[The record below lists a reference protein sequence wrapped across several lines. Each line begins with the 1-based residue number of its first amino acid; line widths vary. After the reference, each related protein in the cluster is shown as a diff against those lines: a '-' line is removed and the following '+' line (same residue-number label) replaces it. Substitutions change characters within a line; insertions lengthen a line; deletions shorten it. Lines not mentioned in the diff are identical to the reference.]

1 MKKPEILSP
10 AGDIECIKAAFAA
23 GADAVYFGLPFFN
36 ARQRAKNIEPKQLPL
51 IVSEAKL
58 RGIKL
63 YLTLNTLITE
73 EEIPSLLDA
82 IDTAMI
88 SGITDFII
96 QDMGI
101 LYILKKIYPMAKI
114 HISTQATT
122 HTKGQI
128 VFFSKCNIARV
139 NLARE
144 LSLSEIKEITKL
156 AHKNNIET
164 EVFIHGSYCIS
175 YSGQCYLC
183 SFLEGCSGNR
193 GLCQQN
199 CRRLYKKGNKKSY
212 YLNLKDNS
220 ALEHSSEL
228 MDTGVDSLKIE
239 GRIKSPAY
247 VYSIIKGWKTVLNNK
262 EKKDTAILLLDGVF
276 NRLFTSGYLLNS
288 VSNSMFSETPLD
300 RSLKK
305 IAEVLSYSA
314 DNFLLEISHQ
324 IKSDLPS
331 EIIIKDKYGYFICT
345 AIAENIVSNNTKEK
359 TDKQS
364 FKRNDKPIL
373 YKIKITGK
381 LDGKIKKGNEVFASR
396 PALEAG
402 EIEKTIESTV
412 FRKIPVSA
420 EISAASG
427 EHFNLKLTAM
437 NKHGIYESENPLSIS
452 VKNSTSKEDI
462 SKQLSRFG
470 NTPFELENI
479 IFKKWENNAF
489 IPSSLINIA
498 RRKCTA
504 EVLETIDSPRKD
516 VFLKQYYTSGVPSVT
531 TIDTDFHRYDIKNK
545 LSVLIDNIVTA
556 EKLKSLYGEKID
568 IILEVNDPTS
578 NTNIDKTFTLFFPSV
593 IEYSAEEKYKQLI
606 KSCNNKIILNN
617 TSFIETILDSGKEWI
632 AGPFLNITNTLALKL
647 FSEVS
652 DCRGAVVS
660 LELSLDQIKL
670 LAERSDLPLYCF
682 IYSAVKLMTTRQC
695 LLEYKCGKKIS
706 DSSCYYNCC
715 GEAFLDEIN
724 GRKLKIYKRKW
735 NYTELYDTNF
745 LLALEIVSAIKNDAP
760 CFKASPAITRS
771 TDKGVL
777 HNPLSTNKV
786 SNFIIDLRN
795 FSFAEHNSDTI
806 PIITELFINYL
817 ENPSS
822 GNKIKITKLFK
833 TTSKGN
839 LKKGI

>member
-1 MKKPEILSP
+1 VKKPEILSP

-23 GADAVYFGLPFFN
+23 EADAVYFGLPFFN

-73 EEIPSLLDA
+73 KEIPSVLDA

-96 QDMGI
+96 QDMGV

-114 HISTQATT
+114 HISTQTTT
-122 HTKGQI
+122 HTKGQTI
-128 VFFSKCNIARV
+128 FFSKCNITRV

-144 LSLSEIKEITKL
+144 LSLPEIKEITEL

-164 EVFIHGSYCIS
+164 EVFIHGSYCLS

-220 ALEHSSEL
+220 ALEYSSEL
-228 MDTGVDSLKIE
+228 MDTKVDSLKIE

-247 VYSIIKGWKTVLNNK
+247 VYSVVKGWKTILDCK
-262 EKKDTAILLLDGVF
+262 ENINIARSLLVGVF
-276 NRLFTSGYLLNS
+276 NRLFTSGYLLGN
-288 VSNSMFSETPLD
+288 VNNNMFSETPLD
-300 RSLKK
+300 RSLNKF
-305 IAEVLSYSA
+305 AEVISYSA

-324 IKSDLPS
+324 LKSDIPS
-331 EIIIKDKYGYFICT
+331 EIIIKDDHGNFICT
-345 AIAENIVSNNTKEK
+345 AIVDKIVNNNAKEK
-359 TDKQS
+359 TNQQRLKKTS
-364 FKRNDKPIL
+364 EINTTKGSYL

-381 LDGKIKKGNEVFASR
+381 LEGKIKKGNEVFASM

-402 EIEKTIESTV
+402 EVKKATENVV
-412 FRKIPVSA
+412 FRKIPVFA
-420 EISAASG
+420 EIYAASG
-427 EHFNLKLTAM
+427 EHFGLKLESL
-437 NKHGIYESENPLSIS
+437 NKQGTYESDKPLSLS
-452 VKNSTSKEDI
+452 VKNPVQKEDI
-462 SKQLSRFG
+462 TKQLSRFG

-479 IFKKWENNAF
+479 IFKKWENNVF
-489 IPSSLINIA
+489 IPSSLINSA

-504 EVLETIDSPRKD
+504 ELLETIDSPGKD
-516 VFLKQYYTSGVPSVT
+516 IFLQE
-531 TIDTDFHRYDIKNK
+531 YDKIKENKDHNKNK
-545 LSVLIDNIVTA
+545 LSVFIDNIVTA
-556 EKLKSLYGEKID
+556 EKLKSLYEDKID
-568 IILEVNDPTS
+568 IILEVNDPTNS
-578 NTNIDKTFTLFFPSV
+578 TNIDKSFTLFFPGV
-593 IEYSAEEKYKQLI
+593 IEYNAEEKYKQLI
-606 KSCNNKIILNN
+606 KSCDNKIILNN
-617 TSFIETILDSGKEWI
+617 TSFIEAMDSGKEWI
-632 AGPFLNITNTLALKL
+632 AGPFLNITNSLALKL
-647 FSEVS
+647 FSETS

-660 LELSLDQIKL
+660 LELSLEQIKL
-670 LAERSDLPLYCF
+670 LAEKSELPLYCF

-706 DSSCYYNCC
+706 DSNCYYNCC
-715 GEAFLDEIN
+715 GEDILDEIN
-724 GRKLKIYKRKW
+724 GRRIKIYKKEW
-735 NYTELYDTNF
+735 NYTELYDSSF
-745 LLALEIVSAIKNDAP
+745 ILIPEIV
-760 CFKASPAITRS
+760 PAI
-771 TDKGVL
+771 
-777 HNPLSTNKV
+777 HNKI

-795 FSFAEHNSDTI
+795 FSFVGHKPDTI
-806 PIITELFINYL
+806 PAITELFISYL
-817 ENPSS
+817 ENPISANK
-822 GNKIKITKLFK
+822 NKITELFR

-839 LKKGI
+839 FKKGI

>member
-36 ARQRAKNIEPKQLPL
+36 ARQRAKNIDPKQLPG
-51 IVSEAKL
+51 IISEAKL
-58 RGIKL
+58 RGVKL
-63 YLTLNTLITE
+63 YLTLNTLISE
-73 EEIPSLLDA
+73 EEIPFVLDA

-128 VFFSKCNIARV
+128 TFFSKCNVARV

-144 LSLSEIKEITKL
+144 LSLSEIKELTEL

-164 EVFIHGSYCIS
+164 EVFVHGSYCIS

-199 CRRLYKKGNKKSY
+199 CRRIYKKGTKKNY

-220 ALEHSSEL
+220 ALEYSSEL
-228 MDTGVDSLKIE
+228 ISAKVDSLKIE

-247 VYSIIKGWKTVLNNK
+247 VYSVVKGWKTVLDSKNDSK
-262 EKKDTAILLLDGVF
+262 KKDRAKLLFDGVF
-276 NRLFTSGYLLNS
+276 NRLFTAGYLEDN
-288 VSNSMFSETPLD
+288 VSSNMFSDIPFD

-305 IAEVLSYSA
+305 FGEVISYTA

-324 IKSDLPS
+324 LKSDLPA
-331 EIIIKDKYGYFICT
+331 EIVIKDEYGNFICT
-345 AIAENIVSNNTKEK
+345 AIAESNQENH
-359 TDKQS
+359 
-364 FKRNDKPIL
+364 L

-381 LDGKIKKGNEVFASR
+381 LDGKIKKGNDVFISR

-402 EIEKTIESTV
+402 EIKKAIEDV
-412 FRKIPVSA
+412 IFRKIPVSA
-420 EISAASG
+420 EIYAAAG
-427 EHFNLKLTAM
+427 EQLDLKLEALDKSGTY
-437 NKHGIYESENPLSIS
+437 GSEKPLSVS
-452 VKNSTSKEDI
+452 KSNPASKEDV

-479 IFKKWENNAF
+479 VFKKWEDNIF
-489 IPSSLINIA
+489 IPSSTINSA

-504 EVLETIDSPRKD
+504 ELLGTIDSPRKD
-516 VFLKQYYTSGVPSVT
+516 IFLSQHYSRETEEAGHPLFANKSKEKNLK
-531 TIDTDFHRYDIKNK
+531 KNK
-545 LSVLIDNIVTA
+545 LSVFLDNVTAA
-556 EKLKSLYGEKID
+556 EKLKSLYGEKIN
-568 IILEVNDPTS
+568 IILEINDPANS
-578 NTNIDKTFTLFFPSV
+578 INIDKSFTLFFPSV
-593 IEYSAEEKYKQLI
+593 IEYSAEEKYKQFI

-617 TSFIETILDSGKEWI
+617 TSFIETVSDIGQEWI
-632 AGPFLNITNTLALKL
+632 AGPFLNITNSLALKL
-647 FSEVS
+647 FSEIS
-652 DCRGAVVS
+652 GCAGAVAS
-660 LELSLDQIKL
+660 LELSLEQIKL
-670 LAERSDLPLYCF
+670 LAEKTELPLSCF
-682 IYSAVKLMTTRQC
+682 IYSAVKLMTTKQC
-695 LLEYKCGKKIS
+695 LLEYRCGKKTC

-715 GEAFLDEIN
+715 DEDTLDEIN
-724 GRKLKIYKRKW
+724 GRRLKIYKRKW
-735 NYTELYDTNF
+735 NHTELYDSSF
-745 LLALEIVSAIKNDAP
+745 LLIPEIV
-760 CFKASPAITRS
+760 PAVQDRIS
-771 TDKGVL
+771 
-777 HNPLSTNKV
+777 S
-786 SNFIIDLRN
+786 FIIDLRS
-795 FSFAEHNSDTI
+795 FSFANHNSNAL
-806 PIITELFINYL
+806 PLATELFIQYL
-817 ENPSS
+817 GNPTS
-822 GNKIKITKLFK
+822 GNKSKITELFK